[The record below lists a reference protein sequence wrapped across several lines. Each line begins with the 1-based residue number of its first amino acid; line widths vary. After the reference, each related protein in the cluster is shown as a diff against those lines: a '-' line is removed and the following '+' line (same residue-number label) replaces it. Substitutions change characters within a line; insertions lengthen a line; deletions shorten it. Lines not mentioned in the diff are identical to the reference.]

1 MSLQFKFSSISTKL
15 IWYLFIVSS
24 CITIVLTAT
33 QLYLDYKKELALLE
47 SSFVRIEK
55 IFIEPLASSI
65 WSYDETQ
72 IKKQLE
78 GILFFDQV
86 SKIELTGEGIQPFI
100 YINDFRNNGPSRNYE
115 IKYKDQETVLVVGQ
129 LNIIFTLDK
138 IYGDLFNRFLFELF
152 GNFIKTTLVSL
163 FVLYFYFTLVTE
175 PLSKIAQ
182 KSRQVR
188 FEQTGLISS
197 NTQKIDQ
204 NILFENELDEMSYS
218 ITTMQ
223 QNFLDSYRALQNS
236 ESKLKDIVEY
246 GFDYVFETDN
256 ELKIN
261 FVHSKSNSND
271 YLNEALIKGNNL
283 ANLPFSS
290 EQIQNID
297 SNTQIRDQKLVIQ
310 TNQQTHY
317 YSFSIKPIFETENH
331 QPIQRGFRGFLV
343 DITERVLA
351 EEKIKQQEEQIVRIQ
366 KSETIGELAAGIAHD
381 FNNLLSI
388 ITGNV
393 SILEILTE
401 GQKQTVQPLQSTQ
414 DAVFRGQKL
423 IQRLFT
429 FSRKHK
435 IESEPIDFKKFILN
449 IQDLIQ
455 VAVGSRI
462 KLEIDLSEDLG
473 WSMTDPNQLENSFIN
488 VCINARDAM
497 DSKGTLC
504 IRARHVQKI
513 IQDKNQEMIQVDFT
527 DSGCGMSEEVQKKIF
542 EAYFTTKSPG
552 KGTGLGLSMVYRF
565 IQDSKGLIEVQSEIG
580 KGTTISF
587 FYPKLEN
594 T

>member
-1 MSLQFKFSSISTKL
+1 MSFQFKFSSISTKL

-33 QLYLDYKKELALLE
+33 QLYLDYNRELKLLE
-47 SSFVRIEK
+47 SSFIRIEK
-55 IFIEPLASSI
+55 IFIDPLASSI
-65 WSYDETQ
+65 WSYDEMQ
-72 IKKQLE
+72 IQKQLE

-86 SKIELTGEGIQPFI
+86 AKIELTGEGISPFF
-100 YINDFRNNGPSRNYE
+100 YNNDFRNNGPSRIYE
-115 IKYKDQETVLVVGQ
+115 IKYKDQDTVNTVGK
-129 LNIIFTLDK
+129 LNIVFTLDK
-138 IYGDLFNRFLFELF
+138 IYGDLLNRFLFELF
-152 GNFIKTTLVSL
+152 GNFIKTAVVSL
-163 FVLYFYFTLVTE
+163 FVLYFYFTLVTQ
-175 PLSKIAQ
+175 PLSKIAE

-188 FEQTGLISS
+188 FEQTGLIASDGKKS
-197 NTQKIDQ
+197 IQ
-204 NILFENELDEMSYS
+204 NISFENELDEMSYS

-256 ELKIN
+256 QLKIN
-261 FVHSKSNSND
+261 FVHSKSNAD
-271 YLNEALIKGNNL
+271 LYLNETLVKDNNL
-283 ANLPFSS
+283 ADLPFTS
-290 EQIQNID
+290 EQIKNID
-297 SNTQIRDQKLVIQ
+297 SKTQIRDQKLVIQ
-310 TNQQTHY
+310 RNQQNHY
-317 YSFSIKPIFETENH
+317 YSFSIKPIFENENS
-331 QPIQRGFRGFLV
+331 QQIQRGYRGFLV

-401 GQKQTVQPLQSTQ
+401 GQKQTEQPLKSTQ

-435 IESEPIDFKKFILN
+435 IEIEPVDFKKFILN

-455 VAVGSRI
+455 VAVGNKV
-462 KLEIDLSEDLG
+462 KLEIDLSKDLG
-473 WSMTDPNQLENSFIN
+473 WSLTDPNQLENSIIN
-488 VCINARDAM
+488 ICINARDAM
-497 DSKGTLC
+497 DSKGTLR
-504 IRARHVQKI
+504 IQARHTQKI
-513 IQDKNQEMIQVDFT
+513 VQEKPQEMIQLDFI
-527 DSGCGMSEEVQKKIF
+527 DSGIGMSDEVRSKMF
-542 EAYFTTKSPG
+542 EAYFTTKPPG

-565 IQDSKGLIEVQSEIG
+565 IQDSKGLIEVQSELG

-587 FYPKLEN
+587 FFPKIEN
-594 T
+594 S